1 MSDPLVVNAGVTIP
15 AYELEWKAVRASGPG
30 GQNVNK
36 VATKVE
42 LRFDLANT
50 TALDEES
57 RKRLHMIAAGRIDA
71 DGKIVIA
78 SQRGRSQ
85 EQNLRDAREKLREM
99 IARAL
104 ERPRPRKPTK
114 PTAASKRRRVEQKR
128 RHSQRK
134 QQRRGPI
141 GD

>member
-1 MSDPLVVNAGVTIP
+1 VSDPLVVNSRVTIP
-15 AYELEWKAVRASGPG
+15 AHELEWKAVRASGPG

-42 LRFDLANT
+42 LRFDLAHT

-71 DGKIVIA
+71 DGRIVVA

-99 IARAL
+99 IARSL
-104 ERPRPRKPTK
+104 ERPRPRKPTR
-114 PTAASKRRRVEQKR
+114 PTAASKKRRVDQKR

-134 QQRRGPI
+134 QQRRAPI